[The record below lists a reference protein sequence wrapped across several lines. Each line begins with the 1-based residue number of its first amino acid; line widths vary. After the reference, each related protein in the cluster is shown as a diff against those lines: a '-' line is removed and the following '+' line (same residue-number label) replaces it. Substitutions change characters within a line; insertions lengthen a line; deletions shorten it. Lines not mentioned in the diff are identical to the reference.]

1 MFSLLLENPLYF
13 AIVAAVLVLS
23 LSLHEFAHAW
33 TADRLGDPTPRSQ
46 GRVTL
51 NPLAHLD
58 PIGTL
63 LLFFA
68 GFGWGKPVM
77 FDPYNLSN
85 PRRDTVLIALAGPL
99 SNLIVAL
106 VVLLA
111 FPWLPWSL
119 AIWRTVVTLNVTLAV
134 FNLLPIYPLD
144 GSRILAGLLPPRLA
158 HEYEHTM
165 QRYGF
170 LILLLL
176 ILPLAGG
183 LSPLDALLGPV
194 QSEVMLGLVRIAAAF
209 HKMIGI

>member
-13 AIVAAVLVLS
+13 LIVAAVLALS

-58 PIGTL
+58 PLGTL
-63 LLFFA
+63 LLLLA

-77 FDPYNLSN
+77 FDPFNLKN
-85 PRRDTVLIALAGPL
+85 PRRDTILIAIAGPL
-99 SNLIVAL
+99 SNLVIAL
-106 VVLLA
+106 LVLLL
-111 FPWLPWSL
+111 FPWLPL
-119 AIWRTVVTLNVTLAV
+119 PLIIWRTVVGLNVTLAV

-144 GSRILAGLLPPRLA
+144 GSRILAGLLSPRLA
-158 HEYEHTM
+158 MEYEMTM

-170 LILLLL
+170 IILLLL

-183 LSPLDALLGPV
+183 LSPLDALLGPL
-194 QSEVMLGLVRIAAAF
+194 QSEIMLILIRIVSTIHGALGL
-209 HKMIGI
+209 